1 MENYLQVLEES
12 LYKKL
17 DVLDRIEKL
26 GIRQEQILNTIPVS
40 EDDFDSSIEEKGR
53 LIDELGKLDEA
64 ILRLRKGEKLPAAL
78 RDHELQGVY
87 KGNRECHIEP
97 DWLLIYRVNDEA
109 IVLTAV
115 RTGSHSDLF

>member
-40 EDDFDSSIEEKGR
+40 EDDFDSSRSEERRVGKVCR
-53 LIDELGKLDEA
+53 L
-64 ILRLRKGEKLPAAL
+64 
-78 RDHELQGVY
+78 
-87 KGNRECHIEP
+87 
-97 DWLLIYRVNDEA
+97 
-109 IVLTAV
+109 
-115 RTGSHSDLF
+115 